1 MPSDRLTG
9 FSPAFDEMLERSR
22 RELDALSGGSDAPA
36 LSPTPRTA
44 SRVSSRTSLRTP
56 PRTSSEPAGGR
67 SSAADR
73 NVSAGDASA
82 SSPAASRSPAERAL
96 DEKLGTDWR
105 YEVLER
111 TREGGELVVRCRVTA
126 PARGVS
132 RTWYGSAPMPGAGR
146 GASNFGRRASN
157 FGRGASGMRGKAG
170 NVSFTLGA
178 GTGTGAG
185 VGANNPARNEREA
198 ERQAVESALAACARL
213 L

>member
-1 MPSDRLTG
+1 MPSNRLTG
-9 FSPAFDEMLERSR
+9 FSSAFDEMLERSR

-44 SRVSSRTSLRTP
+44 SRAFSRTSLRTP

-73 NVSAGDASA
+73 NVSAGGASA
-82 SSPAASRSPAERAL
+82 SSQATSRSPAERAL
-96 DEKLGTDWR
+96 DEKLGADWR

-111 TREGGELVVRCRVTA
+111 TREGGELVVRCRVTV
-126 PARGVS
+126 PARGIS
-132 RTWYGSAPMPGAGR
+132 RTWYGSAPMPGA
-146 GASNFGRRASN
+146 
-157 FGRGASGMRGKAG
+157 GRGASGMRGKAG

-185 VGANNPARNEREA
+185 VGANNPARSEREA

>member
-9 FSPAFDEMLERSR
+9 FSSAFDEMLERSR
-22 RELDALSGGSDAPA
+22 HELDALSGGSDAPA

-44 SRVSSRTSLRTP
+44 SQVSSRTSLPTP
-56 PRTSSEPAGGR
+56 PRTSSKPPGSR
-67 SSAADR
+67 PSAADR
-73 NVSAGDASA
+73 NVSAGGASA

-96 DEKLGTDWR
+96 DMKLGADWR
-105 YEVLER
+105 YEILER
-111 TREGGELVVRCRVTA
+111 TREGGDLVVRCRVTA

-132 RTWYGSAPMPGAGR
+132 RTWYGSAPVSGAGR
-146 GASNFGRRASN
+146 GASN

-178 GTGTGAG
+178 RVGTGAG
-185 VGANNPARNEREA
+185 VGANNSARSEREA

>member
-9 FSPAFDEMLERSR
+9 FSSAFDEMLERSR

-36 LSPTPRTA
+36 LSPTPRTT
-44 SRVSSRTSLRTP
+44 SRASSRTSLPTP

-73 NVSAGDASA
+73 NVSAGGASA

-96 DEKLGTDWR
+96 DEKLGADWR

-126 PARGVS
+126 PGRGVS
-132 RTWYGSAPMPGAGR
+132 RTWFGSAPVSGAGR
-146 GASNFGRRASN
+146 GASVMG
-157 FGRGASGMRGKAG
+157 GKAG

-178 GTGTGAG
+178 RVGTGAG

>member
-9 FSPAFDEMLERSR
+9 FSSAFDEMLERSR

-44 SRVSSRTSLRTP
+44 SRASSRTSLPTP
-56 PRTSSEPAGGR
+56 PRTSSEPPGSR
-67 SSAADR
+67 PSAADR

-96 DEKLGTDWR
+96 DEKLGADWR

-126 PARGVS
+126 PSRGVS
-132 RTWYGSAPMPGAGR
+132 RTWFGSAPVSGA
-146 GASNFGRRASN
+146 GRRASVM
-157 FGRGASGMRGKAG
+157 GGKAG

-178 GTGTGAG
+178 RVGTGAG

>member
-9 FSPAFDEMLERSR
+9 FSSAFDEMLERSR

-36 LSPTPRTA
+36 LSPTPRTS
-44 SRVSSRTSLRTP
+44 SRASSRTSLPTP

-73 NVSAGDASA
+73 NVSAGGASA
-82 SSPAASRSPAERAL
+82 SSPAASRSSAERAL
-96 DEKLGTDWR
+96 DEKLGADWR

-111 TREGGELVVRCRVTA
+111 TREGGELVVRCRITA
-126 PARGVS
+126 PSRGIS
-132 RTWYGSAPMPGAGR
+132 RTWFGSAPMPGAGR
-146 GASNFGRRASN
+146 GSSNP
-157 FGRGASGMRGKAG
+157 GRGASGMRGKAG

-178 GTGTGAG
+178 RVGTGAG
-185 VGANNPARNEREA
+185 VRANNPARSEREA

>member
-1 MPSDRLTG
+1 MPSDRSTG
-9 FSPAFDEMLERSR
+9 FSSAFDEMLERSR

-44 SRVSSRTSLRTP
+44 SQTA
-56 PRTSSEPAGGR
+56 PA
-67 SSAADR
+67 
-73 NVSAGDASA
+73 
-82 SSPAASRSPAERAL
+82 PRSPAERAL
-96 DEKLGTDWR
+96 DKKLGADWR
-105 YEVLER
+105 YEILER
-111 TREGGELVVRCRVTA
+111 TREGGDLVVRCRVTA

-132 RTWYGSAPMPGAGR
+132 RTWYGSAPVSGAGR
-146 GASNFGRRASN
+146 GASNFGR
-157 FGRGASGMRGKAG
+157 GASVMGGKAG

-185 VGANNPARNEREA
+185 VGANNSARNEREA

>member
-9 FSPAFDEMLERSR
+9 FSSAFDELLERSR
-22 RELDALSGGSDAPA
+22 RELDALSGGSDAPE

-44 SRVSSRTSLRTP
+44 SRASALTSLRTP
-56 PRTSSEPAGGR
+56 PRTSSEPAGSRPSAIHPSTTARDGSDR
-67 SSAADR
+67 SARTA
-73 NVSAGDASA
+73 
-82 SSPAASRSPAERAL
+82 PAPRSPAERAL

-146 GASNFGRRASN
+146 G
-157 FGRGASGMRGKAG
+157 GASGTAGTAG
-170 NVSFTLGA
+170 NVRFTLRAGA
-178 GTGTGAG
+178 DTGSGTSD
-185 VGANNPARNEREA
+185 PARSEREA